1 MLEPKHDLTPLTCLL
16 SFASDG
22 PENVSP
28 EYTDNCTTHFR
39 VRRTSIFASIM
50 VNCINQSINQ
60 YAFNLI
66 MSIVHGYKNI
76 ETSKVSSFILAV
88 NLFVEKNMDV

>member
-1 MLEPKHDLTPLTCLL
+1 
-16 SFASDG
+16 
-22 PENVSP
+22 
-28 EYTDNCTTHFR
+28 
-39 VRRTSIFASIM
+39 
-50 VNCINQSINQ
+50 
-60 YAFNLI
+60 